1 VTWEHLRVDE
11 DEVVTAITLD
21 RPDRRNALSLDL
33 MGELQR
39 ALEQAEGRVVVIAG
53 AGPAFSAGHDLTEL
67 VACEGDD
74 AAELFATCASLM
86 TTVQSIPQ
94 PVIAKVHGVATAAGC
109 QLVATCD
116 LAIAETGARFA
127 TPGVRIG
134 LFCSTPMVPLTR
146 AVGPKRAM
154 QMLLTG
160 DTIDAQTALAWGL
173 VNEVVPLDELDTAI
187 DAVAERIASFSPE
200 VIALGKRTFYEQA
213 DLPAGDAYTI
223 ATKVMAENAALDD
236 ATEGIA
242 AFLEKRSP
250 TWTGEPHG

>member
-1 VTWEHLRVDE
+1 MTWEHLRVDE

-33 MGELQR
+33 MVELQR

-146 AVGPKRAM
+146 AIGPKRAM

-160 DTIDAQTALAWGL
+160 DLIDAATAIEWGLINDAVPADQLDATVDALAH
-173 VNEVVPLDELDTAI
+173 
-187 DAVAERIASFSPE
+187 RIAEASPM
-200 VIALGKRTFYEQA
+200 VLALGKRTFYEQVGMPQA
-213 DLPAGDAYTI
+213 DAYTI
-223 ATKVMAENAALDD
+223 AAKVMTENAATDD
-236 ATEGIA
+236 AHEGIQ
-242 AFLEKRSP
+242 AFLEKRPP
-250 TWTGEPHG
+250 TWTGR

>member
-1 VTWEHLRVDE
+1 VIWEHLRVDE

-33 MGELQR
+33 MVELQR
-39 ALEQAEGRVVVIAG
+39 ALEQAQGRVVVIAG

-74 AAELFATCASLM
+74 AAELFDTCASLM

-146 AVGPKRAM
+146 AIGPKRAM

-160 DTIDAQTALAWGL
+160 DLIDAATAIEWGL
-173 VNEVVPLDELDTAI
+173 INDAVPADELDATV
-187 DAVAERIASFSPE
+187 DALARRIAEASPM
-200 VIALGKRTFYEQA
+200 VLALGKRTFYEQVGMPQA
-213 DLPAGDAYTI
+213 DAYTI
-223 ATKVMAENAALDD
+223 AAKVMTENSATDD
-236 ATEGIA
+236 AHEGIQ
-242 AFLEKRSP
+242 AFLEKRPP
-250 TWTGEPHG
+250 TWTGR